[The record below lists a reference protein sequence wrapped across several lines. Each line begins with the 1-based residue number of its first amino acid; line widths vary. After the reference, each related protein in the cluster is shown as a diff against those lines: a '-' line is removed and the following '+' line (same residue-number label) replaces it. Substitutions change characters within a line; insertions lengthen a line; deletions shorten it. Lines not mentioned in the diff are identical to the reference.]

1 MTMNVCLVGC
11 GAVAERYYAGALG
24 ALVASGRVVVRALVD
39 PDPRRRAI
47 LGRFFPASA
56 GIGRLE
62 DLTPEV
68 RSLAIVASPPRYHAA
83 QATWLLERGF
93 DVLCEKPL
101 ASVVADAEAM
111 VQAALVARRT
121 LAVALVRRFYPAMQ
135 TIGEFCANGDYGRL
149 QSFQIQEGGPFN
161 WPAATPSF
169 FDPKQA
175 GGGVLIDVGV
185 HVLDVLLWWLGEP
198 ARITYADDAAGGLE
212 ANCRLELGYDRDAIQ
227 GTVLLSRDWKT
238 TNCWRLEFE
247 RATVVWRVGEANRL
261 EIRPRNSPRWLVST
275 LEVETAV
282 GRLIADSHAQAFTR
296 QILDVVESVE
306 QNRAPRVSGA
316 EGLRSLRLIERC
328 YRERTR
334 LAPVD
339 A

>member
-1 MTMNVCLVGC
+1 MQ
-11 GAVAERYYAGALG
+11 
-24 ALVASGRVVVRALVD
+24 
-39 PDPRRRAI
+39 
-47 LGRFFPASA
+47 
-56 GIGRLE
+56 
-62 DLTPEV
+62 
-68 RSLAIVASPPRYHAA
+68 SL
-83 QATWLLERGF
+83 
-93 DVLCEKPL
+93 
-101 ASVVADAEAM
+101 
-111 VQAALVARRT
+111 
-121 LAVALVRRFYPAMQ
+121 
-135 TIGEFCANGDYGRL
+135 
-149 QSFQIQEGGPFN
+149 QIQEGGPFN